1 MAERLGAH
9 PGTALPQPVGAAH
22 NQKRGRLAR
31 AGRPLLFVV
40 QFTGMQITDGQKEQ
54 FAHLNLLK
62 EQDPELAQLADEDL
76 QALKHEI
83 FLSDPDLNKTVIL
96 EVRPGTGG
104 EEAELFAGDLLKM
117 YLKYAEK
124 KGWRVEVMDHTES
137 EVGGVKSATVA
148 IKGQD
153 AYSLLKWEGGVH
165 RVQRI
170 PKTEKAG
177 RIHTSAASVVVMP
190 EVSEREVELKLEDV
204 RIDVYR
210 ASGKG
215 GQGVNTTDSAVRLT
229 HIPSGIVVTC
239 QDERSQLKNKD
250 KAMRVLRARLSQLE
264 VEKAAQAKGDMRRL
278 MIGAGDRSDKMRTYN
293 YPQDRVT
300 DHRINESWHNI
311 ARIMEGELD
320 DIGQALRQ
328 AEFEDLLSEGE
339 K

>member
-1 MAERLGAH
+1 
-9 PGTALPQPVGAAH
+9 
-22 NQKRGRLAR
+22 
-31 AGRPLLFVV
+31 
-40 QFTGMQITDGQKEQ
+40 MQITDSQKEQ
-54 FAHLNLLK
+54 FAHLQLLK
-62 EQDPELAQLADEDL
+62 EQEPELAQLANEEL
-76 QALKHEI
+76 LELKREV
-83 FLSDPDLNKTVIL
+83 FLTDPDLGKTVIL

-124 KGWRVEVMDHTES
+124 RGWRVEVMDHTES
-137 EVGGVKSATVA
+137 DGGGVKSVTVA
-148 IKGQD
+148 IKGHD
-153 AYSLLKWEGGVH
+153 AYPNLKWEGGVH

-190 EVSEREVELKLEDV
+190 EVSEREVELKLDDI

-229 HIPSGIVVTC
+229 HTPSGIVVTC

-250 KAMRVLRARLSQLE
+250 KAMRVLRSRLSQQE
-264 VEKAAQAKGDMRRL
+264 VEKAAQTIGNVRRL

-300 DHRINESWHNI
+300 DHRINESWHNM

-320 DIGQALRQ
+320 AISDALRQ
-328 AEFEDLLSEGE
+328 AEFDDLLAGE
-339 K
+339 LPDVRSQK